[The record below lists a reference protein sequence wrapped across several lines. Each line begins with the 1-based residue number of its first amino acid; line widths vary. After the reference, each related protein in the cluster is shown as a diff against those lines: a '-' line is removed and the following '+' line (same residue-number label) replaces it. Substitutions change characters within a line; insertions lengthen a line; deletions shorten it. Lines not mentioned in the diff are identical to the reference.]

1 MKDIK
6 YNKLYGVIFEK
17 LSLLE
22 EEILENIDSATI
34 I

>member
-1 MKDIK
+1 MNDIK